1 MNAFTKSVFVEKI
14 SAAAAKTNNIINDY
28 ERKKTKMDKKSVGG
42 RKSLSVL
49 FVSFMRFNFFLSA
62 KRR

>member
-14 SAAAAKTNNIINDY
+14 SAAAKTNNIINDY

-49 FVSFMRFNFFLSA
+49 FVSFMGFNFFFLSA
-62 KRR
+62 KR